1 MEIGERIKRRRE
13 ELGIT
18 VDEVAKRLGKHRA
31 TIYRYESDEIRTL
44 PTDVLEPL
52 AVILETTPAALMGW
66 GNFDA
71 PKVNAFSTSPAYSPS
86 EDTLIK
92 KYRALD
98 EHGKRIVDMVIDE
111 ETARM
116 VEAQQV
122 QELEP
127 QNSQMSYINCYDLA
141 VSAGIGEP
149 WSSDYGYKT
158 RLEIPTYQVPEN
170 THYCARVNGDSME
183 PAYKDGDIVFV
194 QHLDGESV
202 RVGEVGVFALNG
214 DGYIKKLGEGALES
228 LNPKYS
234 PIVIREHDDLRCQG
248 RVLGKI

>member
-1 MEIGERIKRRRE
+1 MYSRLKQFRESLGLTQAEFGSSIGIAKTTYNNYEIGVRE
-13 ELGIT
+13 PKSDFWIAIAQKYN
-18 VDEVAKRLGKHRA
+18 V
-31 TIYRYESDEIRTL
+31 TIDY
-44 PTDVLEPL
+44 
-52 AVILETTPAALMGW
+52 LMGFSD
-66 GNFDA
+66 NPHTIDDN
-71 PKVNAFSTSPAYSPS
+71 VSSSAFTSKEEIAH
-86 EDTLIK
+86 IK

-98 EHGKRIVDMVIDE
+98 EHGKRIVDMVTDE